1 MTKLGSRK
9 LHIYSKVT
17 KIWSIIGH
25 RIDYNGVVQVPP
37 PPPPAQGGG
46 QRGNL
51 RALTRICEFHLET
64 LEVKRGRGRE
74 NLARESAWGARKRK
88 ERNPALLPRA
98 WSLALRDGPL
108 EKWLG
113 GGGRGD
119 FQLARIFF
127 FAHCFCRNIFFQV
140 NTSARNF
147 FFRQILLFFE
157 QWSLDSL
164 TMFLCFINFIEY
176 LER

>member
-37 PPPPAQGGG
+37 PPPPRKGG

-88 ERNPALLPRA
+88 ERNPPLLPRA

-113 GGGRGD
+113 GVCVGGGGGGI
-119 FQLARIFF
+119 FSLHEFLFSLTAFAGIFF
-127 FAHCFCRNIFFQV
+127 FRWTPLHDFFFSDKYCFFLNSEVSIHYLCFC
-140 NTSARNF
+140 A
-147 FFRQILLFFE
+147 L
-157 QWSLDSL
+157 
-164 TMFLCFINFIEY
+164 
-176 LER
+176 